1 MSIRQ
6 VIPALRVTLNRRSHL
21 SGDNSHRGCRRGVSG
36 GVSRGVPHGLS
47 AVGSSRVYV
56 PVSLSGMGRGRFS
69 IAAAMMSGKRSGVQ
83 ANAGAP
89 SAPSAAA
96 CSWS

>member
-6 VIPALRVTLNRRSHL
+6 VIPALRVPLNRRSHL
-21 SGDNSHRGCRRGVSG
+21 SGDNGHRGCRT
-36 GVSRGVPHGLS
+36 GVSRGVS
-47 AVGSSRVYV
+47 VGVSWCVYGW
-56 PVSLSGMGRGRFS
+56 VSLSGMGRGRFS